1 MLAIFPLELK
11 TPSPQRP
18 VPWANAWLIGLN
30 VLSYLLLLAFGWSWT
45 CGRGTGLLS
54 IVLYGFSHAG
64 FWHLIGNLWALF
76 IFGNAVNRRIGNRY
90 YLIAYFAAVV
100 LVGLP
105 AWLFMPGGA
114 IGASGAIYA
123 VIGMAL
129 LLLPS
134 ARLRVG
140 YIVIF
145 PVTLLVALFRKP
157 EEIWQWLIRWGDFQ
171 VRMLMCLVFVPLLEL
186 WGLVTS
192 GGGVWHLGHLL
203 GLIVGIGLVLLLPER
218 VSMGRQAS
226 LVS

>member
-11 TPSPQRP
+11 PLQPRP
-18 VPWANAWLIGLN
+18 MPWVNAFIICLN

-45 CGRGTGLLS
+45 CGRGTGFLS

-64 FWHLIGNLWALF
+64 FWHLIGNMWALY

-90 YLIAYFAAVV
+90 YLIAYLAAIV

-105 AWLFMPGGA
+105 AWLFMPGGV
-114 IGASGAIYA
+114 IGASGAVYA

-140 YIVIF
+140 FIVIF
-145 PVTLLVALFRKP
+145 PITLLVALFRKP
-157 EEIWQWLIRWGDFQ
+157 EETWQWMIRWGDFQ
-171 VRMLMCLVFVPLLEL
+171 VRMLVCLVFVPLLEV

-218 VSMGRQAS
+218 VSMQRQAS
-226 LVS
+226 LVA